1 MHMALRDRA
10 IEALPRGAL
19 LGDEPVLEETFHAMS
34 HRRIAVE
41 PTEDVFG
48 GHVVHDLMIELL
60 PDVEGEAGDLT
71 FSCGHIGRAHAVNR
85 MEVEKKVPRERL
97 NA

>member
-48 GHVVHDLMIELL
+48 GHIVHDLMIEFL
-60 PDVEGEAGDLT
+60 PDVEGKTGDFT
-71 FSCGHIGRAHAVNR
+71 FSCGHVGRAHAVKGAK
-85 MEVEKKVPRERL
+85 VEQKSFESAL
-97 NA
+97 DA

>member
-41 PTEDVFG
+41 PIEDVFG
-48 GHVVHDLMIELL
+48 GHVVYDLMIEVLT
-60 PDVEGEAGDLT
+60 DVKGETGDFAFAG
-71 FSCGHIGRAHAVNR
+71 SHRGGP
-85 MEVEKKVPRERL
+85 MP
-97 NA
+97 